1 MNRELK
7 VTKIMETKYLTYPH
21 DLNKTNLSDSVA
33 AIGFFDGIHKGHQA
47 VINQALDYAKK
58 HKKKCSIITFH
69 PHPSVVLNSPNKTV
83 KYITPQ
89 AEKERLLKEMGV
101 DQIYVIKFNKELSL
115 VKPEEFIEHFIVG
128 LNITHLVAGFDF
140 SFGHKG
146 QGNMTNIEKFAKNRF
161 TFEALNKVQMNE
173 SKISSTQIRKLL
185 AEGLVKEAGDL
196 LGRPFTYEGTVVT
209 GDKRGRLI
217 GFPTANLE
225 TNEEYLLPKKGVYA
239 VKLIVSSKVYYGMA
253 NLGFVPTFKEDMSEP
268 KIEVYIFDFNKDIY
282 GETIKLEWL
291 EFVRE
296 EQKFSGIEEI
306 KAQLKTDE
314 INIRKIINK

>member
-7 VTKIMETKYLTYPH
+7 VTNIMETKYLTYPH
-21 DLNKTNLSDSVA
+21 DLKKINLPESVA

-58 HKKKCSIITFH
+58 HNKKCSIITFH

-89 AEKERLLKEMGV
+89 TEKERLLNEMGV
-101 DQIYVIKFNKELSL
+101 DQVFVIKFNEELSQ
-115 VKPEEFIEHFIVG
+115 VKPDEFIEHFIVG
-128 LNITHLVAGFDF
+128 LNIIHLVAGFDF

-146 QGNMTNIEKFAKNRF
+146 QGNMTNIENFAKNRF
-161 TFEALNKVQMNE
+161 TFEALSKVEINE
-173 SKISSTQIRKLL
+173 SKVSSTKIRKLL
-185 AEGLVKEAGDL
+185 AEGLVKEAGYL

-239 VKLIVSSKVYYGMA
+239 VKLILCNETYYGMA

-282 GETIKLEWL
+282 GETIKVEWL
-291 EFVRE
+291 EFIRE

-306 KAQLKTDE
+306 KAQLKADE
-314 INIRKIINK
+314 ITIRKIINK